1 MVKLAII
8 LPIEFSTRQTP
19 APYNTFRERGFA
31 LGRASPDFM
40 KKPPFLPSLAG
51 IAGVARLT
59 GLAAWQTG
67 RLFRQLAARALD
79 AVQDVLRAEVE
90 KGNLKLVADF
100 LADKA
105 LPAARVLLI
114 EQMTV
119 RLLLRLG
126 LRGALA
132 SNVIGWV
139 LLFVLEKLVVAG
151 NKSGLFDKLKAN
163 ATVSEALGKLD
174 ELRSATWKMLVPDP
188 GSSAEI
194 MEDATATPR
203 LPLLLAVAAPATR
216 KPLPAPSN
224 AAE

>member
-1 MVKLAII
+1 
-8 LPIEFSTRQTP
+8 
-19 APYNTFRERGFA
+19 
-31 LGRASPDFM
+31 M
-40 KKPPFLPSLAG
+40 KKPRFLPTLTGLAS
-51 IAGVARLT
+51 AARLT

-105 LPAARVLLI
+105 LPAARILLV

-132 SNVIGWV
+132 SNIVGWV
-139 LLFVLEKLVVAG
+139 LPFVLEKLIVVG

-163 ATVSEALGKLD
+163 STVSEALGKLD

-194 MEDATATPR
+194 VEDEAATPR
-203 LPLLLAVAAPATR
+203 LPLLLAETGLSAKNRLKKASEAVD
-216 KPLPAPSN
+216 
-224 AAE
+224 

>member
-1 MVKLAII
+1 
-8 LPIEFSTRQTP
+8 
-19 APYNTFRERGFA
+19 
-31 LGRASPDFM
+31 M
-40 KKPPFLPSLAG
+40 KKPRFLPSLAG
-51 IAGVARLT
+51 IAGAARFT

-79 AVQDVLRAEVE
+79 SVQEVLRAEVE
-90 KGNLKLVADF
+90 KGNLRLVADF

-132 SNVIGWV
+132 SNVVGWV
-139 LLFVLEKLVVAG
+139 LPFVLEKLITVG

-163 ATVSEALGKLD
+163 ATVSDALGKLD

-188 GSSAEI
+188 GSSAELVAD
-194 MEDATATPR
+194 DADALTPR
-203 LPLLLAVAAPATR
+203 LPLLLAAPASKATKTANPR
-216 KPLPAPSN
+216 QKDSIS
-224 AAE
+224 E

>member
-1 MVKLAII
+1 
-8 LPIEFSTRQTP
+8 
-19 APYNTFRERGFA
+19 
-31 LGRASPDFM
+31 M
-40 KKPPFLPSLAG
+40 KKPRFLPTLTGLAG
-51 IAGVARLT
+51 AARLT

-105 LPAARVLLI
+105 LPAARILLI

-132 SNVIGWV
+132 SNVVGWV
-139 LLFVLEKLVVAG
+139 LPFVLEKLILVG

-163 ATVSEALGKLD
+163 ATVSDALDKLD
-174 ELRSATWKMLVPDP
+174 ELRSATWRMLVPDP

-194 MEDATATPR
+194 IEDEAATPR
-203 LPLLLAVAAPATR
+203 LPLLLAKVSSAPNKR
-216 KPLPAPSN
+216 PANSPEAS
-224 AAE
+224 E

>member
-1 MVKLAII
+1 
-8 LPIEFSTRQTP
+8 
-19 APYNTFRERGFA
+19 
-31 LGRASPDFM
+31 M
-40 KKPPFLPSLAG
+40 KKPRFIPSLAG
-51 IAGVARLT
+51 LAGAARLT

-79 AVQDVLRAEVE
+79 SVQDVLRAEVE

-105 LPAARVLLI
+105 LPAARILLI

-132 SNVIGWV
+132 SNVVGWV
-139 LLFVLEKLVVAG
+139 LPFVLEKLVLAG
-151 NKSGLFDKLKAN
+151 HKSGLFDKLKAN
-163 ATVSEALGKLD
+163 PTVSDALGKLD

-188 GSSAEI
+188 GSSAEVI
-194 MEDATATPR
+194 EDDATTTR
-203 LPLLLAVAAPATR
+203 LPLLLAEAT
-216 KPLPAPSN
+216 PAPKRPVPDSIE
-224 AAE
+224 ASE

>member
-1 MVKLAII
+1 
-8 LPIEFSTRQTP
+8 
-19 APYNTFRERGFA
+19 
-31 LGRASPDFM
+31 M
-40 KKPPFLPSLAG
+40 KKPRFLPSLLGA
-51 IAGVARLT
+51 ARFT

-79 AVQDVLRAEVE
+79 SVQDVLRAEVE

-105 LPAARVLLI
+105 LPAARILLL

-132 SNVIGWV
+132 SNVVGWV
-139 LLFVLEKLVVAG
+139 LPFVIEKLIMAG

-163 ATVSEALGKLD
+163 ATVSDSLEKLD
-174 ELRSATWKMLVPDP
+174 ELRRATWKMLVPDP

-194 MEDATATPR
+194 VNEADDTLALR
-203 LPLLLAVAAPATR
+203 LPLLLAAPTQNR
-216 KPLPAPSN
+216 PKPPKKPTGLL
-224 AAE
+224 

>member
-1 MVKLAII
+1 
-8 LPIEFSTRQTP
+8 
-19 APYNTFRERGFA
+19 
-31 LGRASPDFM
+31 M
-40 KKPPFLPSLAG
+40 KKPRFIPSLSGLAG
-51 IAGVARLT
+51 AARFT

-79 AVQDVLRAEVE
+79 SVQDVLRAEVE

-132 SNVIGWV
+132 SNVVGWV
-139 LLFVLEKLVVAG
+139 LPFVLEKLVVAG

-163 ATVSEALGKLD
+163 ATVNDALGKLD

-194 MEDATATPR
+194 IEDEATTPR
-203 LPLLLAVAAPATR
+203 LPLLLAEVSSASTKRLINTPKT
-216 KPLPAPSN
+216 S
-224 AAE
+224 E

>member
-1 MVKLAII
+1 
-8 LPIEFSTRQTP
+8 
-19 APYNTFRERGFA
+19 
-31 LGRASPDFM
+31 M
-40 KKPPFLPSLAG
+40 KKLPFLPSLSG

-132 SNVIGWV
+132 SNVVGWV
-139 LLFVLEKLVVAG
+139 LPFVLEKLVVAG

-163 ATVSEALGKLD
+163 ATVNEALGKLD

-203 LPLLLAVAAPATR
+203 LPLLLAAAAPATR
-216 KPLPAPSN
+216 KPLPTPSN

>member
-1 MVKLAII
+1 
-8 LPIEFSTRQTP
+8 
-19 APYNTFRERGFA
+19 
-31 LGRASPDFM
+31 M
-40 KKPPFLPSLAG
+40 KKPRFLPTLLGA
-51 IAGVARLT
+51 ARFT

-79 AVQDVLRAEVE
+79 SVQDVLRAEVE

-132 SNVIGWV
+132 SNVVGWV
-139 LLFVLEKLVVAG
+139 LPFVIEKLIAVG

-163 ATVSEALGKLD
+163 PTISEALDKLD

-188 GSSAEI
+188 GSSAEVI
-194 MEDATATPR
+194 ADEAGDALTPR
-203 LPLLLAVAAPATR
+203 LPLLLAAPASKTA
-216 KPLPAPSN
+216 KTQLSDTPT
-224 AAE
+224 E

>member
-1 MVKLAII
+1 
-8 LPIEFSTRQTP
+8 
-19 APYNTFRERGFA
+19 
-31 LGRASPDFM
+31 M
-40 KKPPFLPSLAG
+40 KKPRFIPSLSGLAG
-51 IAGVARLT
+51 AARFT

-79 AVQDVLRAEVE
+79 SVQDVLRAEVE

-132 SNVIGWV
+132 SNVVGWV
-139 LLFVLEKLVVAG
+139 LPFVLEKLVVAG

-163 ATVSEALGKLD
+163 PTVSDTLDKLD
-174 ELRSATWKMLVPDP
+174 ELRSATWRMLVPDP
-188 GSSAEI
+188 GSSAEVV
-194 MEDATATPR
+194 EDATATPR
-203 LPLLLAVAAPATR
+203 LPLLLAEATPTPKSRLR
-216 KPLPAPSN
+216 KPSEAS
-224 AAE
+224 E

>member
-1 MVKLAII
+1 
-8 LPIEFSTRQTP
+8 
-19 APYNTFRERGFA
+19 
-31 LGRASPDFM
+31 M
-40 KKPPFLPSLAG
+40 KKPRFLPTLLGAS
-51 IAGVARLT
+51 RFT

-79 AVQDVLRAEVE
+79 SVQDVLRAEVE

-105 LPAARVLLI
+105 LPAARILLI

-132 SNVIGWV
+132 SNVVGWV
-139 LLFVLEKLVVAG
+139 LPFVIEKLIAVG

-163 ATVSEALGKLD
+163 PTISEALDKLD
-174 ELRSATWKMLVPDP
+174 DLRSATWKMLVPDP

-194 MEDATATPR
+194 VEDEAATPR
-203 LPLLLAVAAPATR
+203 LPLLLAAPTP
-216 KPLPAPSN
+216 KPVKTA
-224 AAE
+224 

>member
-1 MVKLAII
+1 
-8 LPIEFSTRQTP
+8 
-19 APYNTFRERGFA
+19 
-31 LGRASPDFM
+31 M
-40 KKPPFLPSLAG
+40 KKPAFPPSLAS
-51 IAGVARLT
+51 IAGAARLT

-105 LPAARVLLI
+105 LPAARALML

-132 SNVIGWV
+132 SNIVGWI
-139 LLFVLEKLVVAG
+139 LPFVLEKLVVAG
-151 NKSGLFDKLKAN
+151 NKLGLFDKLKAN
-163 ATVSEALGKLD
+163 STVSDALSKLD

-188 GSSAEI
+188 GSRAELVKD
-194 MEDATATPR
+194 EAATPR
-203 LPLLLAVAAPATR
+203 LPLLLAETNPPVKKRIKHSSDTT
-216 KPLPAPSN
+216 
-224 AAE
+224 E